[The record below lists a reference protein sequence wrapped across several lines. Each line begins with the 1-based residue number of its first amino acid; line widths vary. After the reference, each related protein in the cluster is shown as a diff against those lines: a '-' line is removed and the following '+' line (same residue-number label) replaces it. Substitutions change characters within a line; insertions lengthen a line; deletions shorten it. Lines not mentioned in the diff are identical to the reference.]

1 MKNSK
6 KKLHFF
12 LLSVCCIV
20 FNCSWQ
26 LKMFHKKQKT
36 CVKRIH
42 LVTDDDLFD
51 QKAFYRVKMVF
62 NHPL

>member
-6 KKLHFF
+6 KKLLFF

-20 FNCSWQ
+20 FNSSWK
-26 LKMFHKKQKT
+26 LKMFNKKQKT
-36 CVKRIH
+36 YVKRIH
-42 LVTDDDLFD
+42 LVTDDDIFD

>member
-1 MKNSK
+1 
-6 KKLHFF
+6 
-12 LLSVCCIV
+12 
-20 FNCSWQ
+20 
-26 LKMFHKKQKT
+26 MFDKKQNT